1 MRPLG
6 RMNVAGR
13 PTRTNAAEA
22 AVDREF
28 LLGEMEQIPLPD
40 ASVDV
45 VISNGVPNLSGPR
58 EPCAR

>member
-28 LLGEMEQIPLPD
+28 LLGEMDRSRSRMLP
-40 ASVDV
+40 SM
-45 VISNGVPNLSGPR
+45 S
-58 EPCAR
+58 